1 MQYRIGYQWRLR
13 EIMAARGMNNIS
25 DLMTPLHEVG
35 IELSASQLYR
45 LLGNTPD
52 RLPLALLGALCHVL
66 DCTTEDLCDFRVDA
80 TPSRRIA
87 SGGARGP
94 AIAAVPD
101 PTVRPKRARIHR
113 PGPPQ

>member
-66 DCTTEDLCDFRVDA
+66 DCTTEDLCVFRVDA
-80 TPSRRIA
+80 TPSRRTA
-87 SGGARGP
+87 SARGS

-101 PTVRPKRARIHR
+101 PMVRPTRARIHR
-113 PGPPQ
+113 PGPTQ

>member
-13 EIMAARGMNNIS
+13 EVMAARGMHNLS
-25 DLMTPLHEVG
+25 DLMTPLHDVG

-45 LLGNTPD
+45 LLGTTPD

-80 TPSRRIA
+80 TPSRRRTA
-87 SGGARGP
+87 SGAAT

-101 PTVRPKRARIHR
+101 PAVRPKRARIHR